1 MKIPGVSFSWKRALG
16 FSQAKRKIA
25 KETGVPLTKN
35 GLERKIG
42 STIINLFCNKKN
54 SK

>member
-16 FSQAKRKIA
+16 ISQAKQKIA

-42 STIINLFCNKKN
+42 SAIINLLLNKRI